1 LNLSVNYRGKT
12 PELLIKA
19 VGAKI
24 LLNANEALCARRL
37 QFNHIHNSMDAQ
49 VTQEVLRLI
58 ITMVTAAATRTYLR
72 SVIGLGNNNEGLE
85 RAEAIMAEGLD
96 NLADIYE
103 LAEGDGIKRLCS
115 NVRKL
120 AGTVPQPGWV
130 APNPNPDQLVLHQ
143 VPRTGK
149 VVPAICEQR
158 LKLAAYG
165 AAIYQSIGRGIDP
178 TSLNR
183 ARLRAFKEHRTTV
196 ENHNDPGPLPE
207 ISKSYT
213 VMKYPDQLPNYLR
226 EMLGVTKVPLA
237 YLIRER
243 KLTPIEM
250 QPPEELPALI
260 GGHAPKPWSTGKD
273 TMMDELIEYTP
284 HRGAF
289 YDADNAQ
296 LYNILVTHLG
306 NTSAMASITQ
316 YQRRR
321 NGKQAYK
328 DLVTHYMG

>member
-1 LNLSVNYRGKT
+1 VAHNEEIAMDI
-12 PELLIKA
+12 PLLKFIIPT
-19 VGAKI
+19 V
-24 LLNANEALCARRL
+24 CS
-37 QFNHIHNSMDAQ
+37 HNSEIFEIH
-49 VTQEVLRLI
+49 EVLRLI
-58 ITMVTAAATRTYLR
+58 ITMVTTAATRTYLR

-103 LAEGDGIKRLCS
+103 LAEGDGIKTLCS
-115 NVRKL
+115 NVRKP

-130 APNPNPDQLVLHQ
+130 APNPNPDQLVPPQ

-165 AAIYQSIGRGIDP
+165 VAIYQSIGRGVDP

-196 ENHNDPGPLPE
+196 ENHNDPEPLPK

-213 VMKYPDQLPNYLR
+213 VMKYLDQLPNYLSD
-226 EMLGVTKVPLA
+226 MLGVTKVPLA
-237 YLIRER
+237 YLIRESE
-243 KLTPIEM
+243 LTPIEM

-260 GGHAPKPWSTGKD
+260 GGHAPSSKNSYFKTSRGIQRFDQGISTD
-273 TMMDELIEYTP
+273 CI
-284 HRGAF
+284 R
-289 YDADNAQ
+289 
-296 LYNILVTHLG
+296 
-306 NTSAMASITQ
+306 
-316 YQRRR
+316 
-321 NGKQAYK
+321 QA
-328 DLVTHYMG
+328 